1 MTAHRPPS
9 SHALRLALG
18 LLGTL
23 PPILLA
29 SPSQLVAQEDR
40 YQVAIQRALQ
50 EFQSGHFEEARSF
63 FRQAHRESP
72 NPRTLRGIA
81 MASYELRDYPEA
93 YRSIRQALS
102 FGPSDRDLT
111 AEQRTAAAELLDR
124 TTALIGIITG
134 VPTNATVTIDGAA
147 ARIESDGSLLFRL
160 GTHHLV
166 VTFADGRTADL
177 DFDVAGGENVALPQP
192 AIDIAATRARGRAA
206 YEAGRFEEAATA
218 YEQAATAVATDA
230 GLWAAVGV
238 SRLALHQPAA
248 AIEAYRRAIA
258 LAPATAGFHVGLG
271 RALLE
276 SGDAAGAR
284 TEFEAALAIDPRN
297 QDARTGLARTQ
308 PTQPATTQPAT
319 TQPAT
324 TQPATTSEPVE
335 SPPDVEPVEMP
346 PREEP
351 RQDEPRQDEP
361 RQDEPIDV
369 PPVQTSDAP
378 DESTRFRFHL
388 FGMGAVGGYESQG
401 GRLAAGGGGG
411 LAGLVQ
417 LGSVYGIGLQ
427 AAVTYASL
435 AELDSLSDTSYWL
448 QTDVLLWNE
457 LRFGPL
463 GINVGLGLALGVR
476 EASTFEDGFRT
487 VGTRIDPA
495 FGLAADV
502 RVYFADDLLFLAA
515 GGRFAFGD
523 FGAMAGTLS
532 FGVEPVR

>member
-1 MTAHRPPS
+1 MTAQRPPS

-18 LLGTL
+18 LLGSL
-23 PPILLA
+23 SPVLLA

-102 FGPSDRDLT
+102 FGASDRDLT

-124 TTALIGIITG
+124 TTALIGLITG
-134 VPTNATVTIDGAA
+134 VPTHATVTIDGVA
-147 ARIESDGSLLFRL
+147 ARVESDGSLLFRL

-192 AIDIAATRARGRAA
+192 AVDVAAARTRGRTA

-218 YEQAATAVATDA
+218 YEQAATAVGTDA

-248 AIEAYRRAIA
+248 AIEAYRSAVA
-258 LAPATAGFHVGLG
+258 LAPTTSGFHVGLG

-276 SGDAAGAR
+276 SGDIAAAR
-284 TEFEAALAIDPRN
+284 GEFETALALDPRN

-308 PTQPATTQPAT
+308 PVA
-319 TQPAT
+319 
-324 TQPATTSEPVE
+324 EPVE
-335 SPPDVEPVEMP
+335 TPPDVAPAETPPDEEEPGEPPPEEEPVEA
-346 PREEP
+346 R
-351 RQDEPRQDEP
+351 
-361 RQDEPIDV
+361 
-369 PPVQTSDAP
+369 PPVHISDAP

-388 FGMGAVGGYESQG
+388 FGMGAVGSYESQG

-435 AELDSLSDTSYWL
+435 AEPESLSDTSYWL

-463 GINVGLGLALGVR
+463 GINLGLGLALGVR

-487 VGTRIDPA
+487 VGTRVDPA

>member
-1 MTAHRPPS
+1 MTAQRPPS

-23 PPILLA
+23 SPALLA

-102 FGPSDRDLT
+102 FGASDRGLT

-124 TTALIGIITG
+124 TTALIGVITG
-134 VPTNATVTIDGAA
+134 VPTNATVTIDGVA
-147 ARIESDGSLLFRL
+147 ARVESDGSLLFRL

-192 AIDIAATRARGRAA
+192 AVDVAATRTRGRTA

-218 YEQAATAVATDA
+218 YEQAAIAVGTDA

-248 AIEAYRRAIA
+248 AIEAYRRAVA
-258 LAPATAGFHVGLG
+258 LAPTTPGFHVGLG

-276 SGDAAGAR
+276 SGDSAGAR

-297 QDARTGLARTQ
+297 QDARTGLQRTQ
-308 PTQPATTQPAT
+308 PTPVATEP
-319 TQPAT
+319 
-324 TQPATTSEPVE
+324 EPVE
-335 SPPDVEPVEMP
+335 APPDVEPVETP
-346 PREEP
+346 PEEEEP
-351 RQDEPRQDEP
+351 VET
-361 RQDEPIDV
+361 
-369 PPVQTSDAP
+369 PPAERTESTELVLSGSS
-378 DESTRFRFHL
+378 DESTRFRFHF
-388 FGMGAVGGYESQG
+388 FGMGAVGSYESQG

-417 LGSVYGIGLQ
+417 LGSIYGIGLQ

-463 GINVGLGLALGVR
+463 GINLGLGLALGVR

-487 VGTRIDPA
+487 VGTRVDPA

>member
-1 MTAHRPPS
+1 MTAQRPPS
-9 SHALRLALG
+9 SHALRLAVG

-23 PPILLA
+23 SPVLLA

-102 FGPSDRDLT
+102 FGASDRDLT

-134 VPTNATVTIDGAA
+134 VPANATVTIDGTA

-160 GTHHLV
+160 GSHHV
-166 VTFADGRTADL
+166 IVTFADGRTADL

-192 AIDIAATRARGRAA
+192 AVDVAATRTRGRTA

-218 YEQAATAVATDA
+218 YEQAATAVGTDA

-248 AIEAYRRAIA
+248 AIDAYRRAIA

-276 SGDAAGAR
+276 SGDAAAAR

-308 PTQPATTQPAT
+308 PTA
-319 TQPAT
+319 
-324 TQPATTSEPVE
+324 EPVE
-335 SPPDVEPVEMP
+335 APPDVAPVETP
-346 PREEP
+346 PDDEAPLEEP
-351 RQDEPRQDEP
+351 ETQPEPLRPE
-361 RQDEPIDV
+361 RIA
-369 PPVQTSDAP
+369 DAP
-378 DESTRFRFHL
+378 EAPARFRFQL
-388 FGMGAVGGYESQG
+388 FGMGAVGSYESLG

-417 LGSVYGIGLQ
+417 LGSVYAIGLQ

-435 AELDSLSDTSYWL
+435 AEFDSLSDTPYWL
-448 QTDVLLWNE
+448 ETDVLLWNE

-463 GINVGLGLALGVR
+463 GINLGLGLALGVR
-476 EASTFEDGFRT
+476 DASTFEDGFRI
-487 VGTRIDPA
+487 VGTRVDPA